1 MNTSFDPLFLSTVLK
16 KCSRR
21 LEDSLV
27 YLMNDKKENLLSL
40 SSSSYIKKKKKKKR
54 LPTPTH
60 QHTRYSTSSYFR
72 KYTSNCRLFIDED
85 FFLSAKHNW
94 YTSAVQWREN
104 THTHTDGG
112 RCLCEMI
119 LMYICRWKEKYV
131 QGRTEVFRTK
141 AKKSFRLPCQY
152 RVIRKCNVR
161 EKFVFFLFSSFS
173 SSYYFNSC
181 PMILIEHLRNPFY
194 VDIISLKNN
203 V

>member
-1 MNTSFDPLFLSTVLK
+1 M
-16 KCSRR
+16 
-21 LEDSLV
+21 
-27 YLMNDKKENLLSL
+27 
-40 SSSSYIKKKKKKKR
+40 IKKKISCLYLHPLISKRRRRKKDFQR
-54 LPTPTH
+54 LHINTLD
-60 QHTRYSTSSYFR
+60 TRLLRTFVSILQTVVSLLTKISSYLQSITGTQVPFNGG
-72 KYTSNCRLFIDED
+72 K
-85 FFLSAKHNW
+85 
-94 YTSAVQWREN
+94 